1 MRLAGGRPGRRLEGA
16 VTPDPPS
23 PRAVVPCPFCGRVNA
38 VDLSRIDDRP
48 RCGECGRPILL
59 DRPVKLSDADF
70 DRVIERSGV
79 PVLVD
84 FYADWCGPCRV
95 MAPTIDELAADR
107 AGRALVGKLDTDR
120 NPATANRF
128 EIRGIPTTIVFRE
141 GHEAGRRTGAIGR
154 TELDAL
160 LDDSTG
166 G

>member
-1 MRLAGGRPGRRLEGA
+1 M
-16 VTPDPPS
+16 TPDPTP

-38 VDLSRIDDRP
+38 VDLARIGDRP

-70 DRVIERSGV
+70 DRVVSGSEV

-120 NPATANRF
+120 NAATANRF
-128 EIRGIPTTIVFRE
+128 GIRGIPTIIVFRD
-141 GHEAGRRTGAIGR
+141 GREAVRRTGAIGR
-154 TELDAL
+154 RDLETL
-160 LDDSTG
+160 LDDSG
-166 G
+166 AD

>member
-1 MRLAGGRPGRRLEGA
+1 M
-16 VTPDPPS
+16 TTNTSPPK
-23 PRAVVPCPFCGRVNA
+23 AVVPCPFCGRVNA

-70 DRVIERSGV
+70 DRVISGSEV

-95 MAPTIDELAADR
+95 MAPTVDDLAADR

-120 NPATANRF
+120 NPVTASRF
-128 EIRGIPTTIVFRE
+128 GIRGIPTTIVFRD
-141 GHEAGRRTGAIGR
+141 GREAARRTGAIGR
-154 TELDAL
+154 KDLDAM
-160 LDDSTG
+160 LDESSMD
-166 G
+166 

>member
-1 MRLAGGRPGRRLEGA
+1 LDSV

-23 PRAVVPCPFCGRVNA
+23 PRVVVPCPFCGRVNA

-48 RCGECGRPILL
+48 RCGQCGRPILL

-70 DRVIERSGV
+70 DRVIGGSEV
-79 PVLVD
+79 AVLVD

-107 AGRALVGKLDTDR
+107 AGRALVGKLETDR
-120 NPATANRF
+120 NPATASRF

-141 GHEAGRRTGAIGR
+141 GREAARRTGAIGR
-154 TELDAL
+154 KDLDAL

>member
-1 MRLAGGRPGRRLEGA
+1 LDGA
-16 VTPDPPS
+16 VTPDTSP
-23 PRAVVPCPFCGRVNA
+23 PRAFVPCPFCGRVNA

-70 DRVIERSGV
+70 ERVISRSEV

-128 EIRGIPTTIVFRE
+128 GIRGIPTSIVFRK
-141 GHEAGRRTGAIGR
+141 GREAARRTGALGR
-154 TELDAL
+154 KDLDVL
-160 LDDSTG
+160 LDDSKG
-166 G
+166 D